1 MATKSNNAGKNASV
15 RNSADSSVSSIVPFT
30 NFNPNSESMETFMNT
45 TKDTFEKFKN
55 DAASTSR
62 QGFEACAKS
71 GNVLAQGMEQWF
83 KTCVSLAQNSA
94 ERQGEA
100 FKQLLACKTLNE
112 VTETQ
117 NKIAQDNFE
126 ELMQATTKLSEISIK
141 IATEVFEPIN
151 EEVSKNIKKASEKV
165 AA

>member
-1 MATKSNNAGKNASV
+1 MATKSNNAGKAAANK
-15 RNSADSSVSSIVPFT
+15 SANNSVSSIVPFT
-30 NFNPNSESMETFMNT
+30 NFTPNSESMETLMST

-55 DAASTSR
+55 EAANTSR

-71 GNVLAQGMEQWF
+71 GNVLVQGAEQFF
-83 KTCVSLAQNSA
+83 KTYVSIAQASA

-151 EEVSKNIKKASEKV
+151 EEVSKTIKKASEKV

>member
-1 MATKSNNAGKNASV
+1 MATKSNNAGKNASAG
-15 RNSADSSVSSIVPFT
+15 NPTVSSIVPFT
-30 NFNPNSESMETFMNT
+30 NFTPNSQSMETLMST
-45 TKDTFEKFKN
+45 TKDTFEKFKSE
-55 DAASTSR
+55 ATSSSR
-62 QGFEACAKS
+62 QGLEALSKS
-71 GNVLAQGMEQWF
+71 GAVMTQGFEQFF
-83 KTCVSLAQNSA
+83 KTYVAIAQASA

-112 VTETQ
+112 VTEAQ
-117 NKIAQDNFE
+117 NKMAQDNFE

-151 EEVSKNIKKASEKV
+151 EEVSKNVKKASEKV